1 MVCFWFYIITCLCL
15 HSPNNC
21 WANTNQRSYDVVSPP
36 HFYVGLLTVDI
47 QYPNVSTIN
56 PSWCHSLCDSW
67 SNDPLGCLIRGR
79 TISVDFSREKH
90 CSSKKGVQNGSLA
103 CRCGNLSAPASR
115 WTFFAHGPT
124 LRNLLDDLD
133 QKKEVAKESSM
144 SGLHVSQQC
153 RQQWH
158 MKNSLQ
164 PLHLCDVRWQ
174 VRCNWSFPPAA
185 WRVILGVRQV
195 IGWCRRLEDL
205 TQQFN
210 NCYVIT
216 SGLTFLWHHRDSPW
230 DHHGK
235 PPCDRALSVPT
246 FWGPRCA
253 RRRSPAG
260 WRRYKSPWGLDLR
273 RSDSAVDR
281 DGGVYDVV
289 HLMMGIWDMEWPWGY
304 THGDMMGI
312 YGDMGYG
319 IWSDRV
325 CDDFKRKLV
334 DRTRLAVGFVVDM
347 SSSVKSDLWR
357 NSELFNFPRS
367 YTGGS
372 TGIPS
377 FVMLG
382 R

>member
-1 MVCFWFYIITCLCL
+1 MVFFWLYIITCLCL
-15 HSPNNC
+15 HSPSKC

-144 SGLHVSQQC
+144 KSGLHVSQQC

-164 PLHLCDVRWQ
+164 PLHLCHVRWQ
-174 VRCNWSFPPAA
+174 VRCNWSFLPAA

-210 NCYVIT
+210 NPIGSMYGIYANIGGILMG
-216 SGLTFLWHHRDSPW
+216 SMLPYMAAPWILWELLCHHIGINILVTSPW
-230 DHHGK
+230 FPMG
-235 PPCDRALSVPT
+235 PP
-246 FWGPRCA
+246 W
-253 RRRSPAG
+253 
-260 WRRYKSPWGLDLR
+260 
-273 RSDSAVDR
+273 
-281 DGGVYDVV
+281 
-289 HLMMGIWDMEWPWGY
+289 
-304 THGDMMGI
+304 
-312 YGDMGYG
+312 
-319 IWSDRV
+319 
-325 CDDFKRKLV
+325 
-334 DRTRLAVGFVVDM
+334 
-347 SSSVKSDLWR
+347 
-357 NSELFNFPRS
+357 NFPHLLRP
-367 YTGGS
+367 TVCE
-372 TGIPS
+372 T
-377 FVMLG
+377 
-382 R
+382 